1 MGKDVLLRAWEIG
14 QQVALGMAVAIH
26 LDADNHFDFNPE
38 ALEGGM
44 FHLRRTLVI
53 TTFTALACMTVDPC
67 ATAHAARISAP
78 GLHVSAYKSDNKV
91 DAYWPSDPVKCDLVL
106 DGEIGEGDAASLK
119 QGFEKIVGTFNS
131 FSFFLCL
138 RSGGGNTGE
147 ALKIAEFVLETQ
159 RPSIATVVE
168 DGQTC
173 ASACALVFLAGN
185 APARKGAWPQRF
197 LHPHARLLFHSSR
210 IDLNNYSDD
219 ALLVYLK
226 AAASQGRLKKTITG
240 LYKNGLR
247 DVQSVMRTFQREVY
261 ETEDLNGPWVPP
273 SLFLEMF
280 AQDPDEWV
288 CVDTVDAIGRWNI
301 QAFAYSTPK
310 VLTKQN
316 YLNVCHSAYNWRLDR
331 FVADDDSNDNDA
343 RTIAVKT
350 FKPKKHKNEDPE
362 FDVQYRLPYQ
372 APLLPLT
379 CSIKV
384 RYGDSGVLD
393 EQADLNVSFEGGTG
407 LVSKLKP
414 TAFFDADKLLWD
426 FGKKE
431 SSKADAAPGK
441 SFASY
446 PNSQMNGCSFK
457 SIPMIN
463 EEGCQ
468 SACSGDARCVAY
480 SHSKLTSLCELKH
493 TLTARRLDP
502 TWTSGVPSEVKSLE
516 SSREVRMKFKTLE
529 DGKRLRGNI
538 ISSVEINDDSGNQG
552 ELCSSSCQID
562 TSCLAADIESAT
574 NLCRKL
580 SSVDGLTSAPV
591 NQAVDTYVKSQQ

>member
-1 MGKDVLLRAWEIG
+1 MINLK
-14 QQVALGMAVAIH
+14 
-26 LDADNHFDFNPE
+26 
-38 ALEGGM
+38 
-44 FHLRRTLVI
+44 RTLAISVI
-53 TTFTALACMTVDPC
+53 AALLAALMCACAPANA
-67 ATAHAARISAP
+67 ATISAP
-78 GLHVSAYKSDNKV
+78 GFHVSAYNKNNKV

-106 DGEIGEGDAASLK
+106 DGEIVEGDAASLK
-119 QGFEKIVGTFNS
+119 RDFEKIVGTFNS

-138 RSGGGNTGE
+138 RSGGGSTSE

-197 LHPHARLLFHSSR
+197 LHPRARLLFHSSR
-210 IDLNNYSDD
+210 VNLDKYSDD
-219 ALLVYLK
+219 ALLLYLT
-226 AAASQGRLKKTITG
+226 AAASQKNLKETVTG
-240 LYKNGLR
+240 LYKSGLR
-247 DVQSVMRTFQREVY
+247 DVQSIMSTFKKEVY
-261 ETEDLNGPWVPP
+261 ETENLSGPWVPP

-280 AQDPDEWV
+280 SQDPEEWV
-288 CVDTVDAIGRWNI
+288 CVDTIDAIGRWNI
-301 QAFAYSTPK
+301 QAFGYSPPK
-310 VLTKQN
+310 ALSSQN

-343 RTIAVKT
+343 GKIAVKT
-350 FKPKKHKNEDPE
+350 VKPKKQKNQDPE

-393 EQADLNVSFEGGTG
+393 QEADLEVSFEGGTA
-407 LVSKLKP
+407 LVSRLNS
-414 TAFFDADKLLWD
+414 TAFFSAEKLLWD
-426 FGKKE
+426 FGNE
-431 SSKADAAPGK
+431 EPAKADAGAEK

-446 PNSQMNGCSFK
+446 PNSQMNGCTFK
-457 SIPMIN
+457 NIKGVD
-463 EEGCQ
+463 EKACQ
-468 SACSGDARCVAY
+468 SACSRDAMCAAY

-502 TWTSGVPSEVKSLE
+502 TRTSGVPSEVKSIE

-529 DGKRLRGNI
+529 DGKRLRGSV
-538 ISSVEINDDSGNQG
+538 ISSVKINDDSGNQG
-552 ELCSSSCQID
+552 ELCSSSCQLD
-562 TSCLAADIESAT
+562 SSCLAADIESGSS
-574 NLCRKL
+574 LCRKL
-580 SSVDGLTSAPV
+580 SSVDGLTAAPA